1 MPKKINIKKI
11 NVLTLQD
18 STLDILLKYTFRPE
32 YKKEKLYTLVSWRA
46 CAVNDNNKYDIGW

>member
-32 YKKEKLYTLVSWRA
+32 YKKEKLYTLVS
-46 CAVNDNNKYDIGW
+46 